1 MRKINK
7 IFWLVLAGAVLAGA
21 TEMPICEEFN
31 DEPNITCV
39 ATDRQ
44 AVIIT
49 THADGS
55 KSYEFFKDGRKIYL
69 ETDYK
74 GIYAQ
79 SPSRKLELAQ
89 IPSENTDS
97 YVSEVLFGL
106 LDDIEF

>member
-1 MRKINK
+1 MFKK
-7 IFWLVLAGAVLAGA
+7 VLLSVAVAVAVSFGA
-21 TEMPICEEFN
+21 EMPICEEFEGEN
-31 DEPNITCV
+31 NITCV

-69 ETDYK
+69 ETDFK

-89 IPSENTDS
+89 IPTENTDS

>member
-1 MRKINK
+1 MFKKIM
-7 IFWLVLAGAVLAGA
+7 LSVSVAVAVAVGA
-21 TEMPICEEFN
+21 EMPICEEFEG
-31 DEPNITCV
+31 EPNITCV

-55 KSYEFFKDGRKIYL
+55 KSYEFYKDSKKVYL
-69 ETDYK
+69 ETDFK

-89 IPSENTDS
+89 IPTENTDG
-97 YVSEVLFGL
+97 YISEVLFGL